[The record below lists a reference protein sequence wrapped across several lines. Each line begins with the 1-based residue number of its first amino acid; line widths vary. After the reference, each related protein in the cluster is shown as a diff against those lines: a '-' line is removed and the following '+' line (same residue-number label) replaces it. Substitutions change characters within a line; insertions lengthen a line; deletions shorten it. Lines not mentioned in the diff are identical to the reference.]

1 MDGSVDKM
9 ADTKVQARTK
19 RIIRS
24 NLDLLRPVV
33 RVATLLNNHPII
45 EIATPMVLAATE

>member
-1 MDGSVDKM
+1 MEGSVDKM
-9 ADTKVQARTK
+9 ADMKVQARSK

-24 NLDLLRPVV
+24 NLELRRPEV
-33 RVATLLNNHPII
+33 RVATLLSNHPMI